1 MHFNTFSPVLLAATL
16 MALAGCSNRQVDAPA
31 ATSGANQPFTAALN
45 CGRLP
50 ITATQQGDGLLLSAG
65 DDQWVLRQAI
75 SASGARYVA
84 EGEPETSLWFKGE
97 RAWLVLQGQEY
108 PLCTPTGAIIEPYR
122 ASGNEPFWS
131 VTLDGGL
138 LRLKR
143 LNEGELAAQPYVV
156 DDAPGQVK
164 TSGNPEISMQ
174 ATDQLCRDSM
184 SGMPYPQ
191 RVSVQVNGTT
201 LSGCGGDPARL
212 LQGGEWVVEDINGG
226 GITDRSRVTLNFGRN
241 GQVNG
246 RASCNNFM
254 GEYRLTGEGLSIS
267 DPATTRMACAPAL
280 MEQEQR
286 VLRNL
291 RNLQGFDFDDTGALL
306 LRSADGS
313 LKARLEH

>member
-1 MHFNTFSPVLLAATL
+1 MNINTLSPALLAAALTT
-16 MALAGCSNRQVDAPA
+16 LAGCST
-31 ATSGANQPFTAALN
+31 ATPDTSVPRIGAGEPFTAELN

-50 ITATQQGDGLLLSAG
+50 ISAKGDDDLLLTVGAE
-65 DDQWVLRQAI
+65 QFVLNRAI

-97 RAWLVLQGQEY
+97 QAWLVLAGDEY
-108 PLCTPTGAIIEPYR
+108 PLCVPSDTIIEPYR
-122 ASGNEPFWS
+122 AAGNEPFWS
-131 VTLDGGL
+131 VTLDGGQL
-138 LRLKR
+138 TLNR
-143 LNEGELAAQPYVV
+143 LNEGESAAQPYMLGETAGEVV
-156 DDAPGQVK
+156 TNTAP
-164 TSGNPEISMQ
+164 PIRLQ

-191 RVSVQVNGTT
+191 QVNVQVDGTT
-201 LSGCGGDPARL
+201 LRGCGGDPARL

-226 GITDRSRVTLNFGRN
+226 GIIDRSRVTLNFWRN

-254 GEYRLTGEGLSIS
+254 GEYRLSGEGLSIS
-267 DPATTRMACAPAL
+267 SPATTRKACAPSL

-291 RNLQGFDFDDTGALL
+291 QTLQGFDFDDTGALL
-306 LRSADGS
+306 LRSAEGS